1 MNRAWYRCLLPP
13 LCLSLYVLLSLYS
26 SASADDADT
35 LDAQLNEQVLAVPIG
50 TSPQI
55 KIQVTFF
62 RPPGP
67 GPFPVAVLNHGKDLG
82 LPSMEKRYRSAYA
95 ARYFLSRGYAVILPM
110 MRGFAGSEGQ
120 TWVKGC
126 DLANIGLNHAKDIRD
141 LLLALPH
148 SDISPWLDLRKIVI
162 SGQSLGG
169 WNALAAGSLNI
180 SGVKGLVN
188 FAGGIHA
195 PGCALWEYELEAA
208 AGRYGAPT
216 RIPSIWFYGDNDSKF
231 SPAVWKE
238 MKERYSQGSGR
249 VTLVDYGRFQDDSHN
264 FLGHIEAL
272 PVWIP
277 RLDAFLGDLSLPNQ
291 DIHPELLPAPYP
303 TPSGFAD
310 LRDLTAIPIIRD
322 KGRDDYKVFLQKMM
336 PRVFAIATDGST
348 ISTDGGYDPLERA
361 FGLCKQHHLHCQAY
375 AIDDEVVW
383 PKPMPVPP
391 PSNFSSL
398 VDASA
403 IPYLNAT
410 GRVGYERFLRLPSPR
425 AFVIAADGAWSFSAR
440 DFDVLDSAL
449 QQCAA
454 KHQGCKPYAVNDHV
468 VWVP

>member
-1 MNRAWYRCLLPP
+1 MRQDWYRRLLLP
-13 LCLSLYVLLSLYS
+13 LCFLLSALFSLYG
-26 SASADDADT
+26 SASAEDADT

-50 TSPQI
+50 PWPQI
-55 KIQVTFF
+55 KLQVTFF
-62 RPPGP
+62 RPAGP

-95 ARYFLSRGYAVILPM
+95 ARYYLSRGYAVILPM

-126 DLANIGLNHAKDIRD
+126 DLANIGLDHAKDIRD
-141 LLLALPH
+141 LLLALSH
-148 SDISPWLDLRKIVI
+148 SEIGSWLDLRRIVI

-180 SGVKGLVN
+180 SGVRGLVN

-208 AGRYGAPT
+208 AGRYGAMT

-231 SPAVWKE
+231 SPAVWEE
-238 MKERYSQGSGR
+238 MKTRYAQGGGQ
-249 VTLVDYGRFQDDSHN
+249 VTLVDYGKFQDDSHN

-272 PVWIP
+272 PIWIP
-277 RLDAFLGDLSLPNQ
+277 RLDAFLDELGLPNQ
-291 DIHPELLPAPYP
+291 DIHPELLPAAYP
-303 TPSGFAD
+303 VASGFAD
-310 LRDLTAIPIIRD
+310 VKDLAAIPIVGD
-322 KGRDDYKVFLQKMM
+322 KGREDYRVFLEKVM

-361 FGLCKQHHLHCQAY
+361 FGLCQQHHLHCQAY
-375 AIDDEVVW
+375 AIDDQVVW
-383 PKPMPVPP
+383 PKPIPVPP
-391 PSNFSSL
+391 PTKYASIG
-398 VDASA
+398 DAYA

-410 GRVGYERFLRLPSPR
+410 GRVGYERFLTLPTPR

-440 DFDVLDSAL
+440 DFDVLNSAL
-449 QQCAA
+449 QQCVA
-454 KHQGCKPYAVNDHV
+454 KHLGCKLYAVNDQV
-468 VWVP
+468 VWSR